1 MMGQPIYTTKD
12 MDTLKQRVEFL
23 EEVNSQLE
31 EVLLKLTAENAT
43 LRDGVEFT
51 QSLAEASNNY
61 G

>member
-1 MMGQPIYTTKD
+1 MGQPIYTTKD